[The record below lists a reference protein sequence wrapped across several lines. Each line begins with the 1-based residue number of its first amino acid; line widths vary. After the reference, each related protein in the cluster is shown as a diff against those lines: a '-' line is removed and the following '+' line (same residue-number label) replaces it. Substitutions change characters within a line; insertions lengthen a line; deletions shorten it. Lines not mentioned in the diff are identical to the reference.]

1 MENNGLL
8 EKDLIKTGAL
18 LKGHFVL
25 SSGKHSSGYVQC
37 AKLLQYP
44 DLCVKYA
51 KILAGFY
58 KNSGITS
65 VLGPALGGV
74 VLGYEIARQAGV
86 RSIFTERDGGGVMLL
101 RRGFEIEP
109 GEKILIAEDVITTGK
124 STSEVI
130 EVVYSHGGLLGGVCC
145 LINRSGGG
153 FDPGVS
159 VKSVLS
165 MELNLYEA
173 ADCPLCRE
181 NVPSHKPGSRRN

>member
-25 SSGKHSSGYVQC
+25 SSGKHSPGYVQC

-74 VLGYEIARQAGV
+74 VLGYEIARQAGA
-86 RSIFTERDGGGVMLL
+86 RAIFTERDGGGVMLL

-109 GEKILIAEDVITTGK
+109 GEKILVAEDVITTGK

-130 EVVYSHGGLLGGVCC
+130 EVIYSHGGVLGGVCC

-153 FDPGVS
+153 FNPGVP
-159 VKSVLS
+159 VKSVIS
-165 MELNLYEA
+165 MELDLYEA
-173 ADCPLCRE
+173 ADCPLCSE
-181 NVPSHKPGSRRN
+181 NIPSRKPGSRRT

>member
-1 MENNGLL
+1 MENSRRL

-25 SSGKHSSGYVQC
+25 SSGKHSPAYVQC

-44 DLCVKYA
+44 DLCEKYA

-58 KNSGITS
+58 ENSGITS

-74 VLGYEIARQAGV
+74 VLGYEIARQAKA
-86 RSIFTERDGGGVMLL
+86 RSIFTERDDGGVMLL

-109 GEKILIAEDVITTGK
+109 GEEILVSEDVITTGK

-130 EVVYSHGGLLGGVCC
+130 EVIYSHGGVIGGVCC

-153 FDPGVS
+153 FDPGVP
-159 VKSVLS
+159 VKSLIT
-165 MELNLYEA
+165 MELDLYEP

-181 NVPSHKPGSRRN
+181 NVPSIKPGSRKG